1 MSKPFPSP
9 RDLQIERLKYLGG
22 QLANAAYGM
31 ACQGAVDVNGQQLL
45 RDLVKQWDAAVGYAG
60 RKCLAASAGGR
71 S

>member
-9 RDLQIERLKYLGG
+9 RELQLERMKYVGG

-45 RDLVKQWDAAVGYAG
+45 RDLVKQWDEAAHGPR
-60 RKCLAASAGGR
+60 RKAEAKTCQAS
-71 S
+71 